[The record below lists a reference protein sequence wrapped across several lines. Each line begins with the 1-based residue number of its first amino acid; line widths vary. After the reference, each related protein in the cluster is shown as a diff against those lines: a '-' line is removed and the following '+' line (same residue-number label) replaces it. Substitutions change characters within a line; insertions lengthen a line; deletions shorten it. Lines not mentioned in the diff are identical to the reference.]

1 MARANAANVSVYAGT
16 LEGLARFL
24 TSPIHER
31 VAGVEPWLRRAVPVM
46 VGIFLAT
53 LATIATL
60 QALELRDQAI
70 DEAIAEVEML
80 AATISAD
87 LAVDAEAT
95 DGATRPAV
103 VERSFPARALIHG
116 GRVLVTNPAGEII
129 AALPQDGAP
138 AGLLSDYL
146 GPAQPLTIF
155 AEKAGVLRIVL
166 ADGQGALASVHNL
179 KPPFGQVAIVAPID
193 GVLAEWRAASA
204 RSGLLLFSCAFVI
217 LVVASA
223 YFWQSRRAREADL
236 LAIGLR
242 NRIDTALSRGR
253 CGLWDW
259 DIARGRLYWSSSMY
273 EILGLEPQRDYL
285 SFGDVNALVHPEDG
299 DLATMAEMLA
309 ASQTNTIDHAFRI
322 RNGKG
327 EWIWL
332 RARAERVRQRPH
344 DGPHLVGIALDITDQ
359 KKLVEKTKTVEM
371 RLRDAI
377 ETISEAFVLWDAENR
392 LVMCNSK
399 FQRLHNLPPDAV
411 DSGTPYAVLMAK
423 GSHPLIHSRT
433 APGIRPQTGVRSYE
447 VRLADG
453 RWLQINERPTKDG
466 GYVSVGTDITTLK
479 RHEEQL
485 LDSERRLMATV
496 ADLRKSRQVLETQA
510 RQLSELADKYFE
522 QKAEAESANQA
533 KSQFLANMSHELRT
547 PLNAII
553 GFAEMME
560 QQTFGA
566 LGCQKYLDY
575 CIHIRDSGQHLHG
588 VISDV
593 LDMSRLEAGRVLLEQ
608 SRFEVEPLIA
618 QAIDEIRV
626 GADAKRITIG
636 TAIVPDTFLRAD
648 RSAVARVLIGLLH
661 NAVKFTPPEGR
672 INVRAERAGTTISL
686 YVEDTGIGISND
698 ALARLGRPFE
708 QIDSPLQNG
717 NKGSGL
723 GLAIARSLV
732 KLHGGALTIS
742 STVGVG
748 TSVHVELPIAPAE
761 CGDHGA
767 ELAA

>member
-1 MARANAANVSVYAGT
+1 MARANAAYVSAYAGT

-24 TSPIHER
+24 TSSAEAQ
-31 VAGVEPWLRRAVPVM
+31 VAGSEPWVRRAVPVM
-46 VGIFLAT
+46 LAIFLAT

-60 QALELRDQAI
+60 QALELRDHAI
-70 DEAIAEVEML
+70 EEAIAEVEML

-87 LAVDAEAT
+87 LAADTEAT
-95 DGATRPAV
+95 DTAAQPAV

-116 GRVLVTNPAGEII
+116 GRVLITNPAGEII
-129 AALPQDGAP
+129 AALPHDGAP
-138 AGLLSDYL
+138 TGLASDYL
-146 GPAQPLTIF
+146 GAAQPLTTF
-155 AEKAGVLRIVL
+155 AERAGVLRIVL
-166 ADGQGALASVHNL
+166 ADGREALATVHNL

-193 GVLAEWRAASA
+193 GVLADWRAASA
-204 RSGLLLFSCAFVI
+204 RSALLLLACASVI
-217 LVVASA
+217 MVFAGA
-223 YFWQSRRAREADL
+223 YFWQSRRARQADL
-236 LAIGLR
+236 FAVGLR
-242 NRIDTALSRGR
+242 NRMDTALSRGR

-299 DLATMAEMLA
+299 DLAAMAEMLA
-309 ASQTNTIDHAFRI
+309 ASQTNSIDHAFRI

-327 EWIWL
+327 EWTWL

-344 DGPHLVGIALDITDQ
+344 DEPHLVGIAVDITDQ
-359 KKLVEKTKTVEM
+359 KKLVEKTNTVEM

-411 DSGTPYAVLMAK
+411 DAGTPYSVLMAK
-423 GSHPLIHSRT
+423 GNHPLIQSQT
-433 APGIRPQTGVRSYE
+433 APGIWPQTGVHSYE

-479 RHEEQL
+479 RNQEQL

-496 ADLRKSRQVLETQA
+496 ADLRKSRHVLETQT
-510 RQLSELADKYFE
+510 RQLSELAGKYLE

-560 QQTFGA
+560 QQIFGS

-575 CIHIRDSGQHLHG
+575 CTHIRDSGQQLHS

-593 LDMSRLEAGRVLLEQ
+593 LDMSRLEAGRVQLEQ
-608 SRFEVEPLIA
+608 SRFEVEPLIWRVIEEIHVSA
-618 QAIDEIRV
+618 DE
-626 GADAKRITIG
+626 KRITIS
-636 TAIVPDTFLRAD
+636 TAIAPDTFLLAD
-648 RSAVARVLIGLLH
+648 RSAIEKVLIGLLH

-672 INVRAERAGTTISL
+672 INVRTARDGTTISF
-686 YVEDTGIGISND
+686 YVEDSGIGISND
-698 ALARLGRPFE
+698 ALERIGRPFE
-708 QIDSPLQNG
+708 QINSPLQNG

-732 KLHGGALTIS
+732 ELHGGALTIS

-748 TSVHVELPIAPAE
+748 TSVHVELPIAPADSCE
-761 CGDHGA
+761 QR
-767 ELAA
+767 AA